1 MSNLLVVDGDPKV
14 FLISFLL
21 LLLTIREP
29 CFFSKKG
36 TPWCLTTG
44 LKEQFVTINEKKII
58 YNVLYM
64 KQKYLYLYNNLINYT
79 RNKDLYKDLNREDN
93 FSDRLTLFLLHFS
106 FFLKNYKNDENKT
119 VLQEIYDFNF
129 RQLELSIREIGYGDQ
144 SINKKMKDYIN
155 LFHSMV
161 SEVHFW
167 KNLSRNQK
175 LEKFSNFLSDF
186 KEIDHLIDYFE
197 LFDDNLSK
205 KTLNSYLK
213 SVSNP

>member
-1 MSNLLVVDGDPKV
+1 MLV
-14 FLISFLL
+14 
-21 LLLTIREP
+21 LLTTSKD

-36 TPWCLTTG
+36 TPWCLITG
-44 LKEQFVTINEKKII
+44 LNEQFVTIIEKKII

-64 KQKYLYLYNNLINYT
+64 KQRYLYLYNNLINYT
-79 RNKDLYKDLNREDN
+79 RNKDLYKNLNREDN

-161 SEVHFW
+161 SEIHFW
-167 KNLSRNQK
+167 EDLSKSDK
-175 LEKFSNFLSDF
+175 LKKISIFLSDF
-186 KEIDHLIDYFE
+186 GNIEYLLDYFE
-197 LFDDNLSK
+197 NFNDDLSK